1 MLRNALHD
9 KSSDLISGLE
19 LYPDRIYIL
28 EVFAL
33 EIDLKG
39 DSIIIAGSGNVA
51 WNVYRFA
58 SILGYDV
65 TVIDNRAETLTKERF
80 PEARRLQG
88 DIVAL
93 LKDCEIT
100 PTTSIVVLTHN
111 HEFDEPALQAVIE
124 SPARYIG
131 IMGNKRKVTAYLANL
146 KELGVED
153 EHIGKIH
160 LPIGLDLGG
169 ELSADIALAVVAE
182 IQAVRFGRSGGFVS
196 IQEVTRTGQIHD
208 DLY

>member
-1 MLRNALHD
+1 MAGNLGLDHTAVRLVPRVTEI
-9 KSSDLISGLE
+9 KEVLIL
-19 LYPDRIYIL
+19 DIN
-28 EVFAL
+28 
-33 EIDLKG
+33 LKG
-39 DSIIIAGSGNVA
+39 DRIIIAGSGNVA
-51 WNVYRFA
+51 WNIYRFA
-58 SILGYDV
+58 SILGYDI
-65 TVIDNRAETLTKERF
+65 TVIDNRAETLTEERY
-80 PEARRLQG
+80 PQATRLLG

-100 PTTSIVVLTHN
+100 PTTSIVIVTHN

-153 EHIGKIH
+153 EHIAKIH

-169 ELSADIALAVVAE
+169 ELAADIALAAVAE

-196 IQEVTRTGQIHD
+196 VQDVTRTGQVHD

>member
-1 MLRNALHD
+1 MER
-9 KSSDLISGLE
+9 
-19 LYPDRIYIL
+19 
-28 EVFAL
+28 
-33 EIDLKG
+33 

-58 SILGYDV
+58 SILGYDI
-65 TVIDNRAETLTKERF
+65 TVIDRQAETLTKERF
-80 PEARRLQG
+80 PQARLLLG

-111 HEFDEPALQAVIE
+111 HEFDEPVLQAVVE

-146 KELGVED
+146 MELGVGE
-153 EHIGKIH
+153 EHLVKIH

-169 ELSADIALAVVAE
+169 EMSADIALAAVAE
-182 IQAVRFGRSGGFVS
+182 IQAVRFGRSGSFVS
-196 IQEVTRTGQIHD
+196 VQDVTRTGQVHD

>member
-1 MLRNALHD
+1 LVTVWATI
-9 KSSDLISGLE
+9 K
-19 LYPDRIYIL
+19 
-28 EVFAL
+28 EVFEL

-39 DSIIIAGSGNVA
+39 ESIIIAGSGNVA

-58 SILGYDV
+58 SILGYDI
-65 TVIDNRAETLTKERF
+65 TVIDNREETLTRERF
-80 PEARRLQG
+80 PEAKRLLG

-93 LKDCEIT
+93 LKGCEIT

-153 EHIGKIH
+153 EYITKIH

-169 ELSADIALAVVAE
+169 ELSADIALAAVAE

-196 IQEVTRTGQIHD
+196 IQDVTRTGQVHD